1 MSRWTK
7 QLTMAAVL
15 STGACASCAWG
26 YTQVDGTRR
35 IIGFVD
41 LEIRPAA
48 DPRTVAGEV
57 IDVRTIGLSLL
68 DAGDGTSVVLGWQ
81 RTIVAALRDN
91 ALVLGNPLTAT
102 GDTENDDNEKGVDNE
117 N

>member
-1 MSRWTK
+1 MDQT
-7 QLTMAAVL
+7 ADD
-15 STGACASCAWG
+15 GGCAQ
-26 YTQVDGTRR
+26 YRR
-35 IIGFVD
+35 MRLLRLGLYAGRRD
-41 LEIRPAA
+41 TADHRLRGPRDIRPAA